1 MSRLAR
7 GTSEEVDTLVDSSP
21 REIGVITD
29 DGPFFWHFSSFGDVL
44 DDITRPINALDPE
57 DAIGERVMLLLLGVA
72 ILLAAVFLLLPFAFV
87 RDESALPARALGDLL
102 RLPGHGLLLF
112 EITMIQRL
120 VRFLGYPRTR

>member
-1 MSRLAR
+1 M
-7 GTSEEVDTLVDSSP
+7 
-21 REIGVITD
+21 ITD

-87 RDESALPARALGDLL
+87 REWSALPAKGSSAIYFACLGM
-102 RLPGHGLLLF
+102 GFMLF